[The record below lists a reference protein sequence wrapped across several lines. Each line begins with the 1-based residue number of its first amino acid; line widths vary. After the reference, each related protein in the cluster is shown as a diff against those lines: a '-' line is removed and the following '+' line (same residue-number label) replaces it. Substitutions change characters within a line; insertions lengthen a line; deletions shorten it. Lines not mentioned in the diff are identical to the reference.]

1 MASLDAVVELIAGRF
16 ARSEPRQRVGT
27 YLRGLLAGLERKN
40 GWTLAEHA
48 GAVSPD
54 GMQRLLRT
62 ADWDVDGVRDDVRG
76 YVLEHLGDDATGV
89 FVVDETGFIKK
100 GVRSAGVQRQYTGT
114 TGKIDNCQL
123 GVFLA
128 YASAKGRAL
137 IDRELYLPTSWTEDP
152 TRCAAAG
159 IPDGTGFA
167 TKPQQG
173 VAMLARAHA
182 AGVLSGWVTADEA
195 YGQNPTFRAWLADR
209 RVPFVL
215 ATRNDDVLT
224 SPDGHRRQA
233 KVLATLAGNGDGGGW
248 ERRSIGPGA
257 HGERIY
263 DWTTVI
269 LDPAGLPDGVGTL
282 VAGPPPDRARPGQEV
297 SGPGLLPL
305 RRARTDPVA
314 GTDPGRRRPLGDRG
328 VLPDREERGRPGSLP
343 GPVMAGLARPHH
355 VGHARRRLPRRHP
368 RAGGGKGGPATGRDG
383 LIPLSGNEIRRLLA
397 TLVLAPVACL
407 TSAISWSNWRRRRQH
422 QARTCHYR
430 RRGQRPP
437 P

>member
-1 MASLDAVVELIAGRF
+1 VASLDAVVELIAGRF

-62 ADWDVDGVRDDVRG
+62 ADWDVDGVRDDVRS
-76 YVLEHLGDDATGV
+76 YVLEHLGDHATGV

-100 GVRSAGVQRQYTGT
+100 GLRSAGVQRQYTGT

-128 YASAKGRAL
+128 YASVKGRAL

-152 TRCAAAG
+152 QRCAAAG
-159 IPDGTGFA
+159 IPEGTGFA

-195 YGQNPTFRAWLADR
+195 YGQNPTFRAWLAER

-233 KVLATLAGNGDGGGW
+233 KVLATLAGSGDGGGW

-263 DWTTVI
+263 DWTAVI
-269 LDPAGLPDGVGTL
+269 LDPAGLPTGWGHWLLVRRQTEPGPGKRYRDLAFYRCAAPAPTPL
-282 VAGPPPDRARPGQEV
+282 RELIRVAGARWAIEECFQTAKNEAGLDHYQVRSWRAWHAHITLAMLAAAYLAATRAQEV
-297 SGPGLLPL
+297 EK
-305 RRARTDPVA
+305 
-314 GTDPGRRRPLGDRG
+314 GD
-328 VLPDREERGRPGSLP
+328 LQP
-343 GPVMAGLARPHH
+343 A
-355 VGHARRRLPRRHP
+355 
-368 RAGGGKGGPATGRDG
+368 ATG
-383 LIPLSGNEIRRLLA
+383 
-397 TLVLAPVACL
+397 
-407 TSAISWSNWRRRRQH
+407 
-422 QARTCHYR
+422 
-430 RRGQRPP
+430 
-437 P
+437 

>member
-1 MASLDAVVELIAGRF
+1 VASLDAVVELIAGRF

-62 ADWDVDGVRDDVRG
+62 ADWDVDGVRDDLRS
-76 YVLEHLGDDATGV
+76 YVLDQLGDDATGV
-89 FVVDETGFIKK
+89 FVVDETGFVKK

-152 TRCAAAG
+152 QRCAAAG
-159 IPDGTGFA
+159 IPEGTGFA

-173 VAMLARAHA
+173 VAMLARAYA
-182 AGVLSGWVTADEA
+182 AGVLLSWVTADEA

-233 KVLATLAGNGDGGGW
+233 KVLATLAGSGDGGGW

-257 HGERIY
+257 HGDRVY
-263 DWTTVI
+263 DWTTVM
-269 LDPAGLPDGVGTL
+269 LDPAGLPTGWGHWLLVRRQTEPGPGKKYRDLAFYRCAAPAQTPL
-282 VAGPPPDRARPGQEV
+282 RELIRVAGARWAIEECFQTAKNEAGLDHYQVRSWRAWHAHITLAMLAAAYLAVTRAREAEKGDLQP
-297 SGPGLLPL
+297 
-305 RRARTDPVA
+305 A
-314 GTDPGRRRPLGDRG
+314 GTG
-328 VLPDREERGRPGSLP
+328 
-343 GPVMAGLARPHH
+343 
-355 VGHARRRLPRRHP
+355 
-368 RAGGGKGGPATGRDG
+368 
-383 LIPLSGNEIRRLLA
+383 
-397 TLVLAPVACL
+397 
-407 TSAISWSNWRRRRQH
+407 
-422 QARTCHYR
+422 
-430 RRGQRPP
+430 
-437 P
+437 